1 MTRRPV
7 TLATSAV
14 LVAIIGLS
22 IAAVGAILLALA
34 GGGLA
39 DLGLRGI
46 ASTALPLTGAAMVV
60 AGISAIGAAAGLWL
74 GYPWA
79 WAASLVVALVAV
91 WGAFAALATAGFQ
104 LPLAVG
110 LVLTAA
116 ATSLLLAPS
125 TRSAVGVG

>member
-60 AGISAIGAAAGLWL
+60 AGISAIGAAVGLWL

-91 WGAFAALATAGFQ
+91 SGAIVALATAGFQ